1 MKYDQRTRS
10 IGAWLQQE
18 LQSYDVPAN
27 HTTARAA
34 AEMSAM
40 VEDINSEI
48 ADGINED
55 AMKHVLNKMSQDVRK
70 NNRTRSWPTP
80 YNFVKAA
87 QKCSDAYKPAQ
98 IGAKQPTTFDAD
110 AIAAKRMNSGEPVA
124 ETFIR
129 GSGANRLLEKNFVTM
144 NVIDM
149 YREGLEKSLIE
160 AYSRPKRGPVDHVEH
175 LQENPY

>member
-1 MKYDQRTRS
+1 M

-34 AEMSAM
+34 TEMSAM

-48 ADGINED
+48 ADNINED
-55 AMKHVLNKMSQDVRK
+55 AMSHVLSKMSQDVRK
-70 NNRTRSWPTP
+70 NNRTSSWPTP

-98 IGAKQPTTFDAD
+98 IGAKQPTAFDAD
-110 AIAAKRMNSGEPVA
+110 AIAARRMNSGEAVA
-124 ETFIR
+124 ETYIT
-129 GSGANRLLEKNFVTM
+129 GSGSDRLLEKNFVTLS
-144 NVIDM
+144 VIDI
-149 YREGLEKSLIE
+149 YREGLNKSLIE
-160 AYSRPKRGPVDHVEH
+160 AYSELKH
-175 LQENPY
+175 

>member
-1 MKYDQRTRS
+1 M

-27 HTTARAA
+27 HTTSRAA
-34 AEMSAM
+34 TEMSAM

-48 ADGINED
+48 ADNINED
-55 AMKHVLNKMSQDVRK
+55 AMSHVLSKMSQDVRK

-98 IGAKQPTTFDAD
+98 IGAKQPTSFDAD
-110 AIAAKRMNSGEPVA
+110 AIAARRMNSGEAVA
-124 ETFIR
+124 ETYIT
-129 GSGANRLLEKNFVTM
+129 GSGSDRLLEKNFVTLS
-144 NVIDM
+144 VIDI
-149 YREGLEKSLIE
+149 YREGLNKSLIE
-160 AYSRPKRGPVDHVEH
+160 AYSELKH
-175 LQENPY
+175 

>member
-1 MKYDQRTRS
+1 M

-34 AEMSAM
+34 TEMSAM

-48 ADGINED
+48 ADNINED
-55 AMKHVLNKMSQDVRK
+55 AMSHVLSKMSQDVRK

-98 IGAKQPTTFDAD
+98 IGAKQPTAFDAD
-110 AIAAKRMNSGEPVA
+110 AIAARRMNSGEAVA
-124 ETFIR
+124 ETYIT
-129 GSGANRLLEKNFVTM
+129 GSGSDRLLEKNFVTLS
-144 NVIDM
+144 VIDI
-149 YREGLEKSLIE
+149 YREGLNKSLIE
-160 AYSRPKRGPVDHVEH
+160 AYSELKH
-175 LQENPY
+175 

>member
-1 MKYDQRTRS
+1 MKYEQRTRM

-34 AEMSAM
+34 TEMSAM

-48 ADGINED
+48 ADNINED
-55 AMKHVLNKMSQDVRK
+55 AMSHVLSKMSQDVRK

-98 IGAKQPTTFDAD
+98 IGAKQPTSFDAD
-110 AIAAKRMNSGEPVA
+110 AIAARRMNSGEAVA
-124 ETFIR
+124 ETYIT
-129 GSGANRLLEKNFVTM
+129 GSGSDRLLEKNFVTLS
-144 NVIDM
+144 VIDI
-149 YREGLEKSLIE
+149 YREGLNKSLIE
-160 AYSRPKRGPVDHVEH
+160 AYSELKH
-175 LQENPY
+175 

>member
-1 MKYDQRTRS
+1 MKYEQRTRI

-18 LQSYDVPAN
+18 LQAYDVPAN

-34 AEMSAM
+34 TEMSAM

-55 AMKHVLNKMSQDVRK
+55 AMKHVLSKMSQDVRK

-87 QKCSDAYKPAQ
+87 AKCSDAYKPAQ
-98 IGAKQPTTFDAD
+98 IGTKQPTSFDAD

-124 ETFIR
+124 ETYIKGF
-129 GSGANRLLEKNFVTM
+129 GANRLLEKNFVTM
-144 NVIDM
+144 NVMQM
-149 YREGLEKSLIE
+149 YRQSLEENLIE
-160 AYSRPKRGPVDHVEH
+160 AYSRPKRGPVEHVEH
-175 LQENPY
+175 VEDNPY

>member
-1 MKYDQRTRS
+1 M

-34 AEMSAM
+34 TEMSAM

-48 ADGINED
+48 ADNINED
-55 AMKHVLNKMSQDVRK
+55 AMSHVLSKMSQDVRK

-98 IGAKQPTTFDAD
+98 IGAKQPTSFDAD
-110 AIAAKRMNSGEPVA
+110 AIAARRMNSGEAVA
-124 ETFIR
+124 ETYIT
-129 GSGANRLLEKNFVTM
+129 GSGSDRLLEKNFVTLS
-144 NVIDM
+144 VIDI
-149 YREGLEKSLIE
+149 YREGLNKSLIE
-160 AYSRPKRGPVDHVEH
+160 AYSELKH
-175 LQENPY
+175 

>member
-1 MKYDQRTRS
+1 MKYEQRTRM

-34 AEMSAM
+34 TEMSAM

-48 ADGINED
+48 ADNINED
-55 AMKHVLNKMSQDVRK
+55 AMSHVLSKMSQDVRK

-80 YNFVKAA
+80 FNFVKAA

-110 AIAAKRMNSGEPVA
+110 AIAARRMNSGEAVA
-124 ETFIR
+124 ETYIT
-129 GSGANRLLEKNFVTM
+129 GSGSDRLLEKNFVTLS
-144 NVIDM
+144 VIDI
-149 YREGLEKSLIE
+149 YREGLNKSLIE
-160 AYSRPKRGPVDHVEH
+160 AYSELKH
-175 LQENPY
+175 

>member
-1 MKYDQRTRS
+1 M

-34 AEMSAM
+34 TEMSAM

-48 ADGINED
+48 ADNINED
-55 AMKHVLNKMSQDVRK
+55 AMSHVLSKMSQDVRK

-80 YNFVKAA
+80 FNFVKAA

-98 IGAKQPTTFDAD
+98 IGAKQPTSFDAD
-110 AIAAKRMNSGEPVA
+110 AIAARRMNSGEAVA
-124 ETFIR
+124 ETYIT
-129 GSGANRLLEKNFVTM
+129 GSGSDRLLEKNFVTLS
-144 NVIDM
+144 VIDI
-149 YREGLEKSLIE
+149 YREGLNKSLIE
-160 AYSRPKRGPVDHVEH
+160 AYSELKH
-175 LQENPY
+175 

>member
-1 MKYDQRTRS
+1 MKYEQRTRM

-34 AEMSAM
+34 TEMSAM

-48 ADGINED
+48 ADNINED
-55 AMKHVLNKMSQDVRK
+55 AMSHVLSKMSQDVRK

-80 YNFVKAA
+80 FNFVKAA

-98 IGAKQPTTFDAD
+98 IGAKQPTSFDAD
-110 AIAAKRMNSGEPVA
+110 AIAARRMNSGEAVA
-124 ETFIR
+124 ETYIT
-129 GSGANRLLEKNFVTM
+129 GSGSDRLLEKNFVTLS
-144 NVIDM
+144 VIDI
-149 YREGLEKSLIE
+149 YREGLNKSLIE
-160 AYSRPKRGPVDHVEH
+160 AYSELKH
-175 LQENPY
+175 

>member
-1 MKYDQRTRS
+1 MKYEQRTRM

-34 AEMSAM
+34 NEMSAM

-48 ADGINED
+48 ADNINED
-55 AMKHVLNKMSQDVRK
+55 AMSHVLSKMSQDVRK

-80 YNFVKAA
+80 FNFVKAA

-98 IGAKQPTTFDAD
+98 IGAKQPTSFDAD
-110 AIAAKRMNSGEPVA
+110 AIAARRMNSGEAVA
-124 ETFIR
+124 ETYIT
-129 GSGANRLLEKNFVTM
+129 GSGSDRLLEKNFVTLS
-144 NVIDM
+144 VIDI
-149 YREGLEKSLIE
+149 YREGLNKSLIE
-160 AYSRPKRGPVDHVEH
+160 AYSELKH
-175 LQENPY
+175 

>member
-1 MKYDQRTRS
+1 M

-34 AEMSAM
+34 TEMSAM

-48 ADGINED
+48 ADNINED
-55 AMKHVLNKMSQDVRK
+55 AMSHVLSKMSQDVRK

-98 IGAKQPTTFDAD
+98 IGVKQPTSFDAD
-110 AIAAKRMNSGEPVA
+110 AIAARRMNSGEAVA
-124 ETFIR
+124 ETYIT
-129 GSGANRLLEKNFVTM
+129 GSGSDRLLEKNFVTLS
-144 NVIDM
+144 VIDI
-149 YREGLEKSLIE
+149 YREGLNKSLIE
-160 AYSRPKRGPVDHVEH
+160 AYSELKH
-175 LQENPY
+175 

>member
-1 MKYDQRTRS
+1 MKYEQRTRM

-34 AEMSAM
+34 TEMSAM

-48 ADGINED
+48 ADNINED
-55 AMKHVLNKMSQDVRK
+55 AMSHVLSKMSQDVRK

-98 IGAKQPTTFDAD
+98 IGAKQPTAFDAD
-110 AIAAKRMNSGEPVA
+110 AIAARRMNSGEAVA
-124 ETFIR
+124 ETYIT
-129 GSGANRLLEKNFVTM
+129 GSGSDRLLEKNFVTLS
-144 NVIDM
+144 VIDI
-149 YREGLEKSLIE
+149 YREGLNKSLIE
-160 AYSRPKRGPVDHVEH
+160 AYSELKH
-175 LQENPY
+175 